1 MSKYVF
7 SLLLTASAVLA
18 QYKTEPAGAPPADL
32 NPSITSILNKD
43 GIKIADGGKVVAE
56 IWFRSTMPA
65 GGKAEDSKSFAT
77 VPNGAL
83 IGAIRFPANWNDR
96 RGQKVPAGV
105 YTLRYSLFPQNGN
118 HQGVAPQ
125 RDFLLLLKPSDDQDG
140 SKNLDYDQ
148 VTTLSMKSIGTPH
161 PAVFSIWKPDAAD
174 FKPGVSALGESDQV
188 LNVKIG
194 DTPLSM
200 IFLGKAES

>member
-1 MSKYVF
+1 MSRYLF
-7 SLLLTASAVLA
+7 SVLLTASAVLA
-18 QYKTEPAGAPPADL
+18 QYKNEPAGAPPSEL
-32 NPSITSILNKD
+32 NSGITSLLNKD
-43 GIKIADGGKVVAE
+43 GIKISDGSKVVAE
-56 IWFRSTMPA
+56 VWFRSSMPS
-65 GGKAEDSKSFAT
+65 GGKAEDSKSFST
-77 VPNGAL
+77 VPHGAL
-83 IGAIRFPANWNDR
+83 IGAIRFPANWSDR

-140 SKNLDYDQ
+140 SKNFDYDQ
-148 VTTLSMKSIGTPH
+148 VTTLSEKSIGTPH

-174 FKPGVSALGESDQV
+174 FKEGVSALGENDQV
-188 LNVKIG
+188 LNVKVG

>member
-1 MSKYVF
+1 MSKYF
-7 SLLLTASAVLA
+7 LCLLLTASAVLA
-18 QYKTEPAGAPPADL
+18 QYKTETAGAPPSELAPGISSL
-32 NPSITSILNKD
+32 LNKE
-43 GIKIADGGKVVAE
+43 GIKISDGGKVVAE
-56 IWFRSTMPA
+56 VWFRSVLPG

-77 VPNGAL
+77 VPHGAL
-83 IGAIRFPANWNDR
+83 IGAIRFPANWSDR

-125 RDFLLLLKPSDDQDG
+125 RDFLLLLKTSDDTDG
-140 SKNLDYDQ
+140 NKNFDYDQ

-174 FKPGVSALGESDQV
+174 FKPGVAALGDNDQV

>member
-1 MSKYVF
+1 MSKYF
-7 SLLLTASAVLA
+7 LCLLLTASAVLA
-18 QYKTEPAGAPPADL
+18 QYKTEAAGAPPSELAPGVSSL
-32 NPSITSILNKD
+32 LNKE
-43 GIKIADGGKVVAE
+43 GIKISDGGKVVAE
-56 IWFRSTMPA
+56 VWFRSALPG

-77 VPNGAL
+77 VPHGAL
-83 IGAIRFPANWNDR
+83 IGAIRFPANWSDR

-125 RDFLLLLKPSDDQDG
+125 RDFLLLLKTSDDTDG
-140 SKNLDYDQ
+140 NKNFDYDQ

-174 FKPGVSALGESDQV
+174 FKPGVAALGDNDQV